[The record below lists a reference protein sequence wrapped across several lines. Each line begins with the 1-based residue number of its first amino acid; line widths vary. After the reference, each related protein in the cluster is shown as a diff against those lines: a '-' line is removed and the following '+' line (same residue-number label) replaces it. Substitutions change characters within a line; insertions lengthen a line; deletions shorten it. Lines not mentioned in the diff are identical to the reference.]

1 MSLIRLC
8 TLALIATSSLAACSS
23 YEQANM
29 NNKTSVS
36 QIKDSTAFFH
46 SIKPSHSDAII
57 GQVTEV
63 ISQDREQ
70 QKVTIVAQDGQTYTA
85 EISKANFAQKNAHQM
100 QKLTIGD
107 YVEVMGEQSTS
118 QSEIDSKRHI
128 TVHAMPYVLR
138 KIIIADHQVDCVGVA
153 PQSCLLTKPAEQAN
167 ADWEYR
173 YSGIEGFD
181 FEPNYEYTLLIK
193 NTPISNPPADA
204 SSIHST
210 LIKVIEKRKT
220 KS

>member
-1 MSLIRLC
+1 MSFIRLC

-29 NNKTSVS
+29 NNETSVS
-36 QIKDSTAFFH
+36 QMKDSNTFIH

-57 GQVTEV
+57 GQVTGV

-70 QKVTIVAQDGQTYTA
+70 QKVTIVAQDGQIYTTD
-85 EISKANFAQKNAHQM
+85 ISKANFAQKNAHQM

-118 QSEIDSKRHI
+118 QSGLVSKHQI

-153 PQSCLLTKPAEQAN
+153 PQSCLLTKPAEQAI

-181 FEPNYEYTLLIK
+181 FEPNYEYILLIK

-210 LIKVIEKRKT
+210 LIKVIEKQKT

>member
-1 MSLIRLC
+1 MSFIRLC

-36 QIKDSTAFFH
+36 QIKDSTAFVH

-118 QSEIDSKRHI
+118 QSGVDSKHHI

-173 YSGIEGFD
+173 YSSIEGFD

-210 LIKVIEKRKT
+210 LIKVVEKRKT

>member
-1 MSLIRLC
+1 MSFIKLC
-8 TLALIATSSLAACSS
+8 TLALITTSSLAACSS

-36 QIKDSTAFFH
+36 QIKDSTAFVH

-118 QSEIDSKRHI
+118 QSGVDSKHHI

-173 YSGIEGFD
+173 YSSIEGFD

-210 LIKVIEKRKT
+210 LIKVIEKQKT

>member
-1 MSLIRLC
+1 MSFIILC

-36 QIKDSTAFFH
+36 QIKDSTAFVH

-85 EISKANFAQKNAHQM
+85 EISKANFAQKNAHQI

-118 QSEIDSKRHI
+118 QSGVDSKHHI

-210 LIKVIEKRKT
+210 LIKVIEKH
-220 KS
+220 KSKS

>member
-1 MSLIRLC
+1 MSFIRLC

-36 QIKDSTAFFH
+36 QIKDSTAFVH

-118 QSEIDSKRHI
+118 QSGVDSKHHI

-173 YSGIEGFD
+173 YSSIEGFD

-210 LIKVIEKRKT
+210 LIKVIEKHKT

>member
-1 MSLIRLC
+1 MSFIRLC

-36 QIKDSTAFFH
+36 QIKDSTAFVH

-57 GQVTEV
+57 GQVTDV

-70 QKVTIVAQDGQTYTA
+70 QKVTIVAQDGRTYTA

-107 YVEVMGEQSTS
+107 YVEVMGERSTL
-118 QSEIDSKRHI
+118 QSEVDNKRHI

-181 FEPNYEYTLLIK
+181 FEPNYEYILLIK

>member
-85 EISKANFAQKNAHQM
+85 EISKANLAQKNAHQM

-107 YVEVMGEQSTS
+107 YVEVMGEQSTL
-118 QSEIDSKRHI
+118 QSEVDSKRHI

-193 NTPISNPPADA
+193 NTPISNPLADA
-204 SSIHST
+204 SSIRST
-210 LIKVIEKRKT
+210 LIKVIEKHKT